1 MILDAA
7 LPPTQLSSVSQI
19 AHGAEEMGFGAL
31 WSTETVHDPFLAA
44 AFVAE
49 ATQSIHFGTSI
60 AIAFSRSPTNI
71 AYTAW
76 DLAQFSQGR
85 FILGLGT
92 QVKAHIERRF
102 GMPWPDSVV
111 GKLMEQIQAIRAIWN
126 CWQTGERLNFRGN
139 YYKLSLMSPFFN
151 PGPIMHPNIPIYI
164 AGVNTGLARLAG
176 ETADGFIV
184 HPLHTE
190 SYLRQVI
197 LPAIQE
203 GAVRADRALNDIA
216 ISASAFVATSPDE
229 ESFVRAQIA
238 FYAST
243 PSYRNVLRHHG
254 WGDVA
259 EQLSKLAAR
268 GNWGDMPSLIDQ
280 TMLETF
286 AIVCSP
292 EDLPKK
298 LLVRYEGLVN
308 RLSLY
313 IPYSPGERDELW
325 RSCIER
331 IG

>member
-1 MILDAA
+1 VILDAA
-7 LPPTQLSSVSQI
+7 LPPIPLNSISKI
-19 AHGAEEMGFGAL
+19 ARSAEEMGFGAL
-31 WSTETVHDPFLAA
+31 WTTETVHDPFLAA

-49 ATQSIHFGTSI
+49 STRSIGFGTSI

-102 GMPWPDSVV
+102 GMPWPDSVI
-111 GKLMEQIQAIRAIWN
+111 GKFREQIQAIRALWN
-126 CWQTGERLNFRGN
+126 CWQTGEPLNFRGN
-139 YYKLSLMSPFFN
+139 YYKLTLMSPFFN
-151 PGPIMHPNIPIYI
+151 PGPIMYPQIPIYI

-176 ETADGFIV
+176 EIADGFIV
-184 HPLHTE
+184 HPLHTDA
-190 SYLRQVI
+190 YLQKVI

-203 GAVRADRALNDIA
+203 GASKNNRALKDIV
-216 ISASAFVATSPDE
+216 ISASAFVATSPEE

-243 PSYRNVLRHHG
+243 PSYRNVLRLHG
-254 WGDVA
+254 WEDIA

-268 GNWGDMPSLIDQ
+268 GSWGDMPAVIDQ
-280 TMLETF
+280 AMLNKF
-286 AIVCSP
+286 AIVCP
-292 EDLPKK
+292 EEDLPAKIQA
-298 LLVRYEGLVN
+298 RYHGIVD

-325 RSCIER
+325 RLCLER
-331 IG
+331 SA